1 MMKRD
6 ETIKKQEIPLSFY
19 PKVSLNEIC
28 PVWSFK
34 LRSGFDEQ
42 DVKTLVHDSKYCIV
56 GEAWGY
62 TGRQAGYY
70 IAILIPFVGCWE
82 CVKLGREM
90 GKIAKESGP
99 FTAPD
104 HLQPTIYYFV
114 EHWNLKHSTISGKPR
129 LVEIW
134 KNLLKLDLHYNGKKG

>member
-1 MMKRD
+1 MKGN
-6 ETIKKQEIPLSFY
+6 ETDKKQEIPLSFHE
-19 PKVSLNEIC
+19 SLDFKDIC

-34 LRSGFDEQ
+34 LKSGFDEQ

-70 IAILIPFVGCWE
+70 IAPLIPIVGCWE

-90 GKIAKESGP
+90 GKVAEDS
-99 FTAPD
+99 AP
-104 HLQPTIYYFV
+104 LLPPTIF
-114 EHWNLKHSTISGKPR
+114 
-129 LVEIW
+129 
-134 KNLLKLDLHYNGKKG
+134 DQ